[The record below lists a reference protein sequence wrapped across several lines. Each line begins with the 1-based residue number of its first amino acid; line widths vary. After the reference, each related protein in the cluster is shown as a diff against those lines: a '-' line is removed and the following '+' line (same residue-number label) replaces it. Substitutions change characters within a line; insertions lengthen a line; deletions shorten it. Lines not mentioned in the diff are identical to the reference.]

1 MHFLSGFVGNNGFNR
16 VKLADIGNSR
26 TPHQHNYHN
35 QANKFHCEP
44 QHPRL
49 KVKGRDYVKTK
60 LIFPLVPKLYLGTKM
75 VAKLSLVS
83 KGVPKLELGNEKKRR
98 PAGSPLRLTLTP
110 VYRPLTTDY

>member
-1 MHFLSGFVGNNGFNR
+1 
-16 VKLADIGNSR
+16 
-26 TPHQHNYHN
+26 
-35 QANKFHCEP
+35 
-44 QHPRL
+44 
-49 KVKGRDYVKTK
+49 
-60 LIFPLVPKLYLGTKM
+60 M